1 MVGGGYGVDV
11 AVVGS
16 GNNVYVV
23 DSGDVLLDVFVALI
37 VGGYHV
43 VSAATDVDDAVAVV
57 EDYIVIVER
66 RC

>member
-1 MVGGGYGVDV
+1 MVCGGDGVDV

-23 DSGDVLLDVFVALI
+23 DSGEVIVVLII
-37 VGGYHV
+37 VGDYA
-43 VSAATDVDDAVAVV
+43 VSAASDVVAVV